1 VKRGA
6 GAQGLSLLP
15 LPPGGR
21 PRLGNKHAHCP
32 RQLSD
37 GEEVQRALRREL
49 ARLEGL
55 QAALYAEGTRS
66 LLIVLQGRDASGKD
80 GVIRHVAGE
89 FNPQGVVITSF
100 KRPTDIELRHD
111 YLWRVHQAVPAAGM
125 VGVFNR
131 SHYEDVIVTRV
142 HGAVTRKDCTRRF
155 REINEFERMLVGNR
169 VTILKFFLHVSRAEQ
184 GRRLNERLADPKKN
198 WKYQAADLSERALWG
213 DYTRAYADVLSQCST
228 SWAPWYLVPA
238 DNKSARNL
246 LIARTIADTLTEMAP
261 RYPRADRAVIKAAQR
276 LRRG

>member
-1 VKRGA
+1 MKRGA
-6 GAQGLSLLP
+6 GARGISLLP
-15 LPPGGR
+15 LAPGRR
-21 PRLGNKHAHCP
+21 PRLGDKHAHRP
-32 RQLSD
+32 AQLSD
-37 GEEVQRALRREL
+37 GEELERALRHEL

-80 GVIRHVAGE
+80 GVVRHVAGE
-89 FNPQGVVITSF
+89 FNPQGVEITSF

-111 YLWRVHQAVPAAGM
+111 YLWRVHKAVPPAGM
-125 VGVFNR
+125 IGVFNR

-142 HGAVTRKDCTRRF
+142 HGAITRKDCVRRC
-155 REINEFERMLVGNR
+155 REINDFERMLVGNR
-169 VTILKFFLHVSRAEQ
+169 MTILKFFLHVSRAEQ
-184 GRRLNERLADPKKN
+184 GRRLDERLADPKKN
-198 WKYQAADLSERALWG
+198 WKFQEGDLSERALW
-213 DYTRAYADVLSQCST
+213 DEYTRAYAEALSQSST

-246 LIARTIADTLTEMAP
+246 LIARTIADTLTAMAP
-261 RYPRADRAVIKAAQR
+261 RFPRADRAVILAAQR